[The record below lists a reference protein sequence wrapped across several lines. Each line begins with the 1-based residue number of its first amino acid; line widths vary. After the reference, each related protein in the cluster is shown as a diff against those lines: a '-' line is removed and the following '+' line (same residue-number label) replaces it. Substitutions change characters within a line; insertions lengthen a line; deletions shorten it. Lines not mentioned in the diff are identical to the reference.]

1 MLKILTFISLPML
14 LAAAGCAT
22 ATPPNLLDAR
32 AAYQRA
38 SRGPAA
44 QLAPA
49 QLHVAQTS
57 LDSAER
63 TYEAQGDSDDTRDR
77 AYVAQRNAELAET
90 RASIVASDRNT
101 ALATRRME
109 AARAHIHGETVDDLN
124 ATKAELA
131 GERSVVANQ
140 TVALAGEKQ
149 RRQEAERRA
158 ADAMAALTEIASVK
172 QEPRG
177 TVITLS
183 GSVIFASGKA
193 DLLPGALAKLD
204 QVAIALAANDPQQQ
218 IVVEGHTDSRGSDA
232 LNQDLSARRAA
243 AVRNYL
249 VSKGL
254 APERVVAQGLGP
266 SRPIADNET
275 AEGRANN
282 RRVEL
287 IVQPRK

>member
-1 MLKILTFISLPML
+1 MFKQLSLLSLPLL
-14 LAAAGCAT
+14 LAAAACAS
-22 ATPPNLLDAR
+22 ATPPNLVDAR

-38 SRGPAA
+38 ARGPAA

-49 QLHVAQTS
+49 QLYVAQTS
-57 LDSAER
+57 LDVAER

-77 AYVAQRNAELAET
+77 AYVAQRQAELAET
-90 RASIVASDRNT
+90 QASIVASDRNT
-101 ALATRRME
+101 ALAARRTE
-109 AARAHIHGETVDDLN
+109 AARAHIHGETVNDLN

-131 GERSVVANQ
+131 GERTVVANQ
-140 TVALAGEKQ
+140 TAALAGEKQ
-149 RRQEAERRA
+149 GRQEAERRA

-193 DLLPGALAKLD
+193 DLLPGARAKLN
-204 QVAIALAANDPQQQ
+204 QVAIALAESDPQQK

-266 SRPIADNET
+266 SRPISDNET

-287 IVQPRK
+287 IVQPRR

>member
-1 MLKILTFISLPML
+1 MLKQLSLLSLPVVL
-14 LAAAGCAT
+14 VTAACSS
-22 ATPPNLLDAR
+22 ATPPNLVDAR

-38 SRGPAA
+38 SHGPAA
-44 QLAPA
+44 QLTPA
-49 QLHVAQTS
+49 QLHVAETS
-57 LDSAER
+57 LAAAER
-63 TYEAQGDSDDTRDR
+63 TYEDEGDSANTRDR
-77 AYVAQRNAELAET
+77 AYVAQRKAELAET
-90 RASIVASDRNT
+90 QASIVASDRNT
-101 ALATRRME
+101 QL
-109 AARAHIHGETVDDLN
+109 AARRVAASNAEKQAATQLDLN
-124 ATKAELA
+124 STKNQLA

-149 RRQEAERRA
+149 RRQDAERRA

-172 QEPRG
+172 KEPRG

-193 DLLPGALAKLD
+193 DLLPGAQAKLD
-204 QVAIALAANDPQQQ
+204 QVAIALAEGDPEAK
-218 IVVEGHTDSRGSDA
+218 ILIEGHTDSRGSDA
-232 LNQDLSARRAA
+232 LNQELSTRRAA
-243 AVRNYL
+243 AVRSYL

-254 APERVVAQGLGP
+254 APERVVSQGLGP

-287 IVQPRK
+287 VVQARQ

>member
-1 MLKILTFISLPML
+1 MLKELSFVSLPIL
-14 LAAAGCAT
+14 LAAAACSS
-22 ATPPNLLDAR
+22 ATPPNLVDAR

-38 SRGPAA
+38 SQGPAA

-63 TYEAQGDSDDTRDR
+63 TYEAQGDSEDTRDR

-90 RASIVASDRNT
+90 QASIVASDRNA
-101 ALATRRME
+101 ALAARRIE
-109 AARAHIHGETVDDLN
+109 AAKAHTHGETVDDLN
-124 ATKAELA
+124 STKAELA

-204 QVAIALAANDPQQQ
+204 QVAIALAANDPQQN

-243 AVRNYL
+243 AVRDYL

-287 IVQPRK
+287 VVQPRR

>member
-1 MLKILTFISLPML
+1 MLKVLTFISLPML
-14 LAAAGCAT
+14 LAAAGCAS
-22 ATPPNLLDAR
+22 ATPPNLVDAR

-77 AYVAQRNAELAET
+77 AYMAQRNAELAET
-90 RASIVASDRNT
+90 QASIVASDRNA
-101 ALATRRME
+101 ALAARRIE

-124 ATKAELA
+124 STKAELA

-183 GSVIFASGKA
+183 GSVFFKSGKA
-193 DLLPGALAKLD
+193 ELLPGVQTKLD
-204 QVAIALAANDPQQQ
+204 QLAIALAEADPQTT
-218 IVVEGHTDSRGSDA
+218 ILIEGHTDSRGSDA
-232 LNQDLSARRAA
+232 LNQDLSTRRAA
-243 AVRNYL
+243 AVRSYL

-254 APERVVAQGLGP
+254 APERVVSQGVGP
-266 SRPIADNET
+266 SRPVADNET

-282 RRVEL
+282 RRVDVV
-287 IVQPRK
+287 IQSRK

>member
-1 MLKILTFISLPML
+1 MLKELSFLSLPIL
-14 LAAAGCAT
+14 LAAACSS
-22 ATPPNLLDAR
+22 ATPANLVDAR

-38 SRGPAA
+38 SRGSAT

-57 LDSAER
+57 LDAAER

-77 AYVAQRNAELAET
+77 AYVAQRSAELAET
-90 RASIVASDRNT
+90 QASIVASDRNT

-109 AARAHIHGETVDDLN
+109 AARAHTHGETVKDLN
-124 ATKAELA
+124 STKAELA
-131 GERSVVANQ
+131 DERSIVANQ

-158 ADAMAALTEIASVK
+158 ADAMAALTEVATVK
-172 QEPRG
+172 EEPRG

-193 DLLPGALAKLD
+193 DLLPGARAKLD
-204 QVAIALAANDPQQQ
+204 QVARALAESDAQQK

-266 SRPIADNET
+266 SRPISDNET

>member
-1 MLKILTFISLPML
+1 MLKELSFLSLPIL
-14 LAAAGCAT
+14 LAVAGCAS
-22 ATPPNLLDAR
+22 APPPNLVDAR

-38 SRGPAA
+38 SQGPAA
-44 QLAPA
+44 RLAPA

-57 LDSAER
+57 LDAAER

-90 RASIVASDRNT
+90 QASIVASNRNSV
-101 ALATRRME
+101 LAARRIE
-109 AARAHIHGETVDDLN
+109 AAKAHTHGETVDDLN

-131 GERSVVANQ
+131 GEKSIVANQ

-158 ADAMAALTEIASVK
+158 ADAMAALTEIATVK

-193 DLLPGALAKLD
+193 ELLPGAQTKLD
-204 QVAIALAANDPQQQ
+204 QVAIALAEGDPQAK
-218 IVVEGHTDSRGSDA
+218 IVVEGHTDSRGSNA

-243 AVRNYL
+243 AVRSYL

-254 APERVVAQGLGP
+254 APERVVAQGVGP

-282 RRVEL
+282 RRVEVV
-287 IVQPRK
+287 IQPLK